1 LDLVFV
7 LRDVGSGLGQVV
19 VTYNLRS
26 VGIVLGVC
34 VAAEWSS
41 LQRKGATLL
50 CRGPSWYRRGELS
63 KTSV

>member
-41 LQRKGATLL
+41 LQRKLRFYVA
-50 CRGPSWYRRGELS
+50 SWYRVS
-63 KTSV
+63 CPKQV